1 MSAQSSPGG
10 AARSRPRDAA
20 FTASAVSVGPTT
32 AAVSMVRRPGVRT
45 AHPLLRCLAIYRTM
59 PWRFAAAFGLFL
71 VVNASLTLY
80 QYLVGCAVNDVE
92 HGRAAVRTGATHVDL
107 TRAYV
112 WAGVLIG
119 VAAAR
124 ALLQYVAGI
133 VSLMTGQ
140 ELLFRL
146 RDSILVQV
154 QRLDVG
160 YHLRHGAG
168 EMVARTTR
176 DADKV
181 RDALVSFWRNVIETA
196 MVIVASLAVLAWYSP
211 LLAVVPLALTAVGI
225 AIFARVAD
233 RLVGLDRAVSDAY
246 DAVSQDLLEGVGG
259 VRVIKAFRLESS
271 RIERLKGLVSTFAS
285 RAVGALRYSAS
296 RVPVPQT
303 VVALGQ
309 VWVFAMGASLVGR
322 GRLTVGELVA
332 SLLAM
337 NTLIFRIEGIG
348 RIIQVF
354 ADARSSAARIM
365 DLLDADTPIASGDRV
380 LPAGPLGARLQDVR
394 VSGGGQG
401 EDVLRSCSLTLYP
414 GETLALVG
422 ATGSGK
428 STLAALLPRLLNP
441 QSGDVR
447 IGSEAGGF
455 LDVRSLDL
463 HDLRRRVH
471 VASQDCFLF
480 SDTLAAN
487 VRMGRTVAS
496 DDEVREALRL
506 AAAEDVLRNLPDG
519 LDTVIGDRG
528 VTLSGG
534 QRQRIAL
541 ARALLARPSILILD
555 DSTSALDAIT
565 EQRILHNVRNLGTAT
580 GVPTTML
587 IVASKPST
595 AMFADRI
602 VVLASGRIVAAGTHA
617 ELSRKSPDYRELLG
631 IEDAAA

>member
-1 MSAQSSPGG
+1 MSAQNPHATPVEFCRRRADV
-10 AARSRPRDAA
+10 AA
-20 FTASAVSVGPTT
+20 ASAPFPPT
-32 AAVSMVRRPGVRT
+32 AALSMLQRPGVRT

-59 PWRFAAAFGLFL
+59 PWRFASAFLLFL

-80 QYLVGCAVNDVE
+80 QYLVGRAVNDIE
-92 HGRAAVRTGATHVDL
+92 HGRAAVRIDAAHVDL
-107 TRAYV
+107 KRAYAWV
-112 WAGVLIG
+112 GILVGLAV
-119 VAAAR
+119 AR
-124 ALLQYVAGI
+124 AIVQYFAGI
-133 VSLMTGQ
+133 VALMTGQ

-146 RDSILVQV
+146 RDAILVQV

-181 RDALVSFWRNVIETA
+181 RDALVSFWRNVIETG
-196 MVIVASLAVLAWYSP
+196 MVIVASLAVLCWYNP
-211 LLAVVPLALTAVGI
+211 LLAFVPLALTAVGI
-225 AIFARVAD
+225 AIFVRVAD
-233 RLVGLDRAVSDAY
+233 RLVVLDRAVSDAY

-271 RIERLKGLVSTFAS
+271 RIERLRSAIATFAS
-285 RAVGALRYSAS
+285 HAIKALRYSAS
-296 RVPVPQT
+296 RIPVPQT
-303 VVALGQ
+303 IVAFGQ
-309 VWVFAMGASLVGR
+309 VWVFAMGAWLVGHA
-322 GRLTVGELVA
+322 RLTVGEMVA

-348 RIIQVF
+348 RIIQIF

-365 DLLDADTPIASGDRV
+365 DLLDAETPIVSGDRL
-380 LPAGPLGARLQDVR
+380 LPSGPLGARLHDVR
-394 VSGGGQG
+394 VSAGGLG
-401 EDVLRSCSLTLYP
+401 EDILRSCAFALEP
-414 GETLALVG
+414 GETVAVVG

-428 STLAALLPRLLNP
+428 STLAALLPRLLDP
-441 QSGDVR
+441 LSGDVR
-447 IGSEAGGF
+447 VGSDDAGWF
-455 LDVRSLDL
+455 DVRSLNL
-463 HDLRRRVH
+463 QDLRRRVH

-487 VRMGRTVAS
+487 VRLGRADAS
-496 DDEVREALRL
+496 DDDVIEALRL
-506 AAAEDVLRNLPDG
+506 AAAEDVLRNLPEG
-519 LDTVIGDRG
+519 LETTIGDRG

-534 QRQRIAL
+534 QRQRVAL
-541 ARALLARPSILILD
+541 ARALLAKPSILVLD

-565 EQRILHNVRNLGTAT
+565 EQKILHNVRRLGVAT

-602 VVLASGRIVAAGTHA
+602 VVLAHGGIVADGTHH
-617 ELSRKSPDYRELLG
+617 ELSRTSRDYRELLG
-631 IEDAAA
+631 IENAAA